1 MSNEQCIMN
10 TDTSTTGF
18 HRKPVVDVFNIYL
31 ILSIALHSILL
42 VFVMLYL
49 GRTTFIFESKERNIS
64 ITMTNV
70 SRKELS
76 QLRQARHQT
85 TRRTESVHRGYK
97 NMIDSRVAVSD
108 QIQMSESTNTYEIT
122 HSKTKPMQVFNRQQ
136 PVFGKVKMHE
146 SVQSDLEALNETDD
160 EAELTFVNGESRG
173 VLDSCQDELGGIGL
187 SRNANVKLE
196 LVINAAGEVL
206 SATLI
211 TSTGD
216 MNIDAQIVTV
226 MQKWRFESGD
236 TDRQTVIVNLKYFIK

>member
-1 MSNEQCIMN
+1 MTYQKNN
-10 TDTSTTGF
+10 DL
-18 HRKPVVDVFNIYL
+18 NIYL
-31 ILSIALHSILL
+31 VISIALHAILL
-42 VFVMLYL
+42 VLVMLYL
-49 GRTTFIFESKERNIS
+49 GRTTFIFESKERNIN

-97 NMIDSRVAVSD
+97 NMIDGRVAVSEP
-108 QIQMSESTNTYEIT
+108 IQMSESANTYEIT
-122 HSKTKPMQVFNRQQ
+122 HSKTKPMQVYNKPQ
-136 PVFGKVKMHE
+136 PVFGKVKMRE
-146 SVQSDLEALNETDD
+146 SVQSDLEALNEPDD
-160 EAELTFVNGESRG
+160 ESELTFVNGESRG

-216 MNIDAQIVTV
+216 MNIDAQIVSVLT
-226 MQKWRFESGD
+226 KWRFEPGD

>member
-1 MSNEQCIMN
+1 MTYQKNN
-10 TDTSTTGF
+10 DL
-18 HRKPVVDVFNIYL
+18 NIYL
-31 ILSIALHSILL
+31 VISIALHAILL
-42 VFVMLYL
+42 VLVMLYL
-49 GRTTFIFESKERNIS
+49 GRTTFIFESKERNIN

-97 NMIDSRVAVSD
+97 NMIDGRVAVSEP
-108 QIQMSESTNTYEIT
+108 IQMSESTNTYEIT
-122 HSKTKPMQVFNRQQ
+122 HSKTKPMQVYNKPQ
-136 PVFGKVKMHE
+136 PVFGKVKMRE
-146 SVQSDLEALNETDD
+146 SVQSDLEALNEPDD
-160 EAELTFVNGESRG
+160 ESELTFVNGESRG

-216 MNIDAQIVTV
+216 MNIDAQIVSVLT
-226 MQKWRFESGD
+226 KWRFEPGD
-236 TDRQTVIVNLKYFIK
+236 SDRQTVIVNLKYFIT

>member
-1 MSNEQCIMN
+1 MTYQKNN
-10 TDTSTTGF
+10 DL
-18 HRKPVVDVFNIYL
+18 NIYL
-31 ILSIALHSILL
+31 VISIALHAILL
-42 VFVMLYL
+42 VLVMLYL
-49 GRTTFIFESKERNIS
+49 GRTTFIFESKERNIN

-97 NMIDSRVAVSD
+97 NMIDGRVAVSEP
-108 QIQMSESTNTYEIT
+108 IQMSESTNTYEIT
-122 HSKTKPMQVFNRQQ
+122 HSKTKPMQVYNKPQ
-136 PVFGKVKMHE
+136 PVVGKVKMRE
-146 SVQSDLEALNETDD
+146 SVQSDLEALNEPDD
-160 EAELTFVNGESRG
+160 ESELTFVNGESRG

-216 MNIDAQIVTV
+216 MNIDAQIVSVLT
-226 MQKWRFESGD
+226 KWRFEPGD
-236 TDRQTVIVNLKYFIK
+236 SDRQTVIVNLKYFIK

>member
-1 MSNEQCIMN
+1 MTYQKNN
-10 TDTSTTGF
+10 DL
-18 HRKPVVDVFNIYL
+18 NIYL
-31 ILSIALHSILL
+31 VISIALHAILL

-49 GRTTFIFESKERNIS
+49 GRTTFIFESKERNIN

-97 NMIDSRVAVSD
+97 NMIDGRVAVSEP
-108 QIQMSESTNTYEIT
+108 IQMSESANTYEIT
-122 HSKTKPMQVFNRQQ
+122 HSKTKPMQVYNKPQ
-136 PVFGKVKMHE
+136 PVFGKVKMRE
-146 SVQSDLEALNETDD
+146 SVQSDLEALNEPDD
-160 EAELTFVNGESRG
+160 ESELTFVNGESRG

-216 MNIDAQIVTV
+216 MNIDAQIVSVLT
-226 MQKWRFESGD
+226 KWRFEPGD
-236 TDRQTVIVNLKYFIK
+236 SDRQTVIVNLKYFIK

>member
-1 MSNEQCIMN
+1 MTYQKNN
-10 TDTSTTGF
+10 DL
-18 HRKPVVDVFNIYL
+18 NIYL
-31 ILSIALHSILL
+31 VISIALHAILL
-42 VFVMLYL
+42 VLVMLYL
-49 GRTTFIFESKERNIS
+49 GRTTFIFESKERNIN

-97 NMIDSRVAVSD
+97 NMIDGRVAISEP
-108 QIQMSESTNTYEIT
+108 IQMSESTNTYEIT
-122 HSKTKPMQVFNRQQ
+122 HSKTKPMQVYNKPQ
-136 PVFGKVKMHE
+136 PVFGKVKMRE
-146 SVQSDLEALNETDD
+146 SVQSDLEALNEPDD
-160 EAELTFVNGESRG
+160 ESELTFVNGESRG

-216 MNIDAQIVTV
+216 MNIDAQIVSVLT
-226 MQKWRFESGD
+226 KWRFEPGD

>member
-1 MSNEQCIMN
+1 MN
-10 TDTSTTGF
+10 HKYNDL
-18 HRKPVVDVFNIYL
+18 NIYL
-31 ILSIALHSILL
+31 VISIALHSILL

-49 GRTTFIFESKERNIS
+49 GRTTFIFESKERNIN
-64 ITMTNV
+64 IQMVNV
-70 SRKELS
+70 DRKELS
-76 QLRQARHQT
+76 QMRQTRHQT

-108 QIQMSESTNTYEIT
+108 QIQMSES
-122 HSKTKPMQVFNRQQ
+122 
-136 PVFGKVKMHE
+136 
-146 SVQSDLEALNETDD
+146 VQSDLEALNETDD
-160 EAELTFVNGESRG
+160 EAVLTFVNGESRG